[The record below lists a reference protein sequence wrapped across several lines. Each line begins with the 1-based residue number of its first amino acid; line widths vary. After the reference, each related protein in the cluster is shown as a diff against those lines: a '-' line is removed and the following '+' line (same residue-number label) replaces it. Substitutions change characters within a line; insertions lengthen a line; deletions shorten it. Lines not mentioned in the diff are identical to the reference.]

1 MPINKTPTMGSLDG
15 FKYEYAR
22 PGRALLKAS
31 KKAREIYEEVF
42 EKVSQLTHS
51 YALECLKIYIDF
63 EGQSSIYCKQA
74 MASHFREIKQWQ
86 TFGPLEAKLEE
97 DYKVLRV
104 GPIEISLN
112 EIEKILSPKAWAFS
126 KPRTKL
132 LKDLLKEWDLVIPPD
147 QTKPLK
153 GVLKDFG
160 SVLKDFGRWGF
171 VIPQEIPKDI
181 EFILV
186 CAVWAGS
193 FGIYSH
199 KFWLKGC
206 YEGFWDP
213 YEGVG
218 LASFLTYLSK
228 EKAEKFKPVIEDLWD
243 DV

>member
-1 MPINKTPTMGSLDG
+1 MPINITPTWGPVDG
-15 FKYEYAR
+15 FLYEYAQ
-22 PGRALLKAS
+22 PGRVLLKAS

-51 YALECLKIYIDF
+51 YALEWLKIYIDF
-63 EGQSSIYCKQA
+63 EGQNPIYCKQA
-74 MASHFREIKQWQ
+74 MVSHFREIEQWQ
-86 TFGPLEAKLEE
+86 TFGPLEAKLE
-97 DYKVLRV
+97 DRKVLRV

-132 LKDLLKEWDLVIPPD
+132 PKGLPKEWGPMIPP
-147 QTKPLK
+147 
-153 GVLKDFG
+153 
-160 SVLKDFGRWGF
+160 
-171 VIPQEIPKDI
+171 EIPKDI

-199 KFWLKGC
+199 KFLLKGGC
-206 YEGFWDP
+206 YGGFFDS

-218 LASFLTYLSK
+218 LASFLPYLSE
-228 EKAEKFKPVIEDLWD
+228 EKAKKFKPVIEDPWD
-243 DV
+243 YV

>member
-1 MPINKTPTMGSLDG
+1 MPINRTPTWGPVDG
-15 FKYEYAR
+15 FVYEYAQ

-31 KKAREIYEEVF
+31 KKARKIYEEVF

-51 YALECLKIYIDF
+51 YALEWLKIYIDF
-63 EGQSSIYCKQA
+63 EGQNPIYCKQA
-74 MASHFREIKQWQ
+74 IASHFRAIEQWQ
-86 TFGPLEAKLEE
+86 TFGPLEVKIE

-126 KPRTKL
+126 KPRTKKFL
-132 LKDLLKEWDLVIPPD
+132 ADFAKQWGPVILP
-147 QTKPLK
+147 
-153 GVLKDFG
+153 
-160 SVLKDFGRWGF
+160 
-171 VIPQEIPKDI
+171 EIPKDI

-199 KFWLKGC
+199 KFLLKGV
-206 YEGFWDP
+206 YAGFFDT

-218 LASFLTYLSK
+218 LASFLPYLSK
-228 EKAEKFKPVIEDLWD
+228 EKAKKFKPVIEDPWD
-243 DV
+243 YV

>member
-1 MPINKTPTMGSLDG
+1 MPINRTPTGRLVNG
-15 FKYEYAR
+15 FFDEYAQ

-31 KKAREIYEEVF
+31 KKARKIYEEVF

-63 EGQSSIYCKQA
+63 EGQNSIYCKQA
-74 MASHFREIKQWQ
+74 MASHFREIEQWQ
-86 TFGPLEAKLEE
+86 TFGPLETELKD

-126 KPRTKL
+126 KPRI
-132 LKDLLKEWDLVIPPD
+132 IPPKAWAFSKSR
-147 QTKPLK
+147 TKF
-153 GVLKDFG
+153 LKDFAKEWAPM
-160 SVLKDFGRWGF
+160 V
-171 VIPQEIPKDI
+171 PPEIPKDI

-193 FGIYSH
+193 FGIYSNE
-199 KFWLKGC
+199 FFLKGG
-206 YEGFWDP
+206 YYGGFYDI

-218 LASFLTYLSK
+218 LASFLTYLSE
-228 EKAEKFKPVIEDLWD
+228 EKARKFKPVMAIEDPWD
-243 DV
+243 EV

>member
-1 MPINKTPTMGSLDG
+1 MPINRTPTWGPVDG

-31 KKAREIYEEVF
+31 KNARKIYEEVF

-63 EGQSSIYCKQA
+63 EGQYPIYCKQA
-74 MASHFREIKQWQ
+74 MASHFREIEQWQ
-86 TFGPLEAKLEE
+86 TFGPLEAKLEKN
-97 DYKVLRV
+97 YKVLRV
-104 GPIEISLN
+104 GPIEISLD

-126 KPRTKL
+126 KPRTQL
-132 LKDLLKEWDLVIPPD
+132 LKDFSKELGLVIPPD
-147 QTKPLK
+147 KTKH
-153 GVLKDFG
+153 LKDI
-160 SVLKDFGRWGF
+160 LKHWVEWGF

-193 FGIYSH
+193 FGIYSN
-199 KFWLKGC
+199 KFLLKG
-206 YEGFWDP
+206 GFYGGFYDT
-213 YEGVG
+213 YEGVD
-218 LASFLTYLSK
+218 LASFLTYLSE
-228 EKAEKFKPVIEDLWD
+228 EKANKFKPVIEDPWD

>member
-1 MPINKTPTMGSLDG
+1 MPINRTPTIGPVSG
-15 FKYEYAR
+15 FRYEYAR

-31 KKAREIYEEVF
+31 KKARKIYEEVF

-63 EGQSSIYCKQA
+63 EGQTPIYCKQA
-74 MASHFREIKQWQ
+74 MASHFREIEQWQ
-86 TFGPLEAKLEE
+86 TFGPLETKLG

-132 LKDLLKEWDLVIPPD
+132 PKGLPKEWGTMIPP
-147 QTKPLK
+147 
-153 GVLKDFG
+153 
-160 SVLKDFGRWGF
+160 
-171 VIPQEIPKDI
+171 EIPKDI

-186 CAVWAGS
+186 CAVWTGS

-199 KFWLKGC
+199 KFLLKGV
-206 YEGFWDP
+206 YHGFCSCDP

-218 LASFLTYLSK
+218 LASFLPYLSE
-228 EKAEKFKPVIEDLWD
+228 EKAKKFKPVIEDPWD
-243 DV
+243 YV

>member
-1 MPINKTPTMGSLDG
+1 MPINRTPTIGPVSG
-15 FKYEYAR
+15 FRYEYAR

-31 KKAREIYEEVF
+31 KKARKIYEEVF

-63 EGQSSIYCKQA
+63 EGQNPIYCKQA
-74 MASHFREIKQWQ
+74 MASHFREIEQWQ
-86 TFGPLEAKLEE
+86 TFGPLEAKLG

-132 LKDLLKEWDLVIPPD
+132 PKGLPKEWGTMIPP
-147 QTKPLK
+147 
-153 GVLKDFG
+153 
-160 SVLKDFGRWGF
+160 
-171 VIPQEIPKDI
+171 EIPKDI

-186 CAVWAGS
+186 CAVWTGS

-199 KFWLKGC
+199 KFLLKGV
-206 YEGFWDP
+206 YHGFCSCDP

-218 LASFLTYLSK
+218 LASFLPYLSE
-228 EKAEKFKPVIEDLWD
+228 EKAKKFKPVIEDPWD
-243 DV
+243 YV

>member
-1 MPINKTPTMGSLDG
+1 MPINRTPTMGPVSG
-15 FKYEYAR
+15 FRNEYAR

-31 KKAREIYEEVF
+31 KKARKIYEEVF

-63 EGQSSIYCKQA
+63 EGQNPIYCKQA
-74 MASHFREIKQWQ
+74 MASHFREIEQWQ
-86 TFGPLEAKLEE
+86 TFGPLETKLG

-132 LKDLLKEWDLVIPPD
+132 PKGLPKEWGTMIPP
-147 QTKPLK
+147 
-153 GVLKDFG
+153 
-160 SVLKDFGRWGF
+160 
-171 VIPQEIPKDI
+171 EIPKDI

-186 CAVWAGS
+186 CAVWTGS

-199 KFWLKGC
+199 KFLLKGV
-206 YEGFWDP
+206 YHGFCSCDP

-218 LASFLTYLSK
+218 LASFLPYLSE
-228 EKAEKFKPVIEDLWD
+228 EKAKKFKPVIEDPWD
-243 DV
+243 YV

>member
-1 MPINKTPTMGSLDG
+1 MPINRTPTMGPVSG
-15 FKYEYAR
+15 FRNEYAR

-31 KKAREIYEEVF
+31 KKARKIYEEVF

-63 EGQSSIYCKQA
+63 EGQTPIYCKQA
-74 MASHFREIKQWQ
+74 MASHFREIEQWQ
-86 TFGPLEAKLEE
+86 TFGPLETKLG

-132 LKDLLKEWDLVIPPD
+132 PKGLPKEWGTMIPP
-147 QTKPLK
+147 
-153 GVLKDFG
+153 
-160 SVLKDFGRWGF
+160 
-171 VIPQEIPKDI
+171 EIPKDI

-186 CAVWAGS
+186 CAVWTGS

-199 KFWLKGC
+199 KFLLKGV
-206 YEGFWDP
+206 YHGFCSCDP

-218 LASFLTYLSK
+218 LASFLPYLSE
-228 EKAEKFKPVIEDLWD
+228 EKAKKFKPVIEDPWD
-243 DV
+243 YV

>member
-1 MPINKTPTMGSLDG
+1 MPINRTPTIGPVSG
-15 FKYEYAR
+15 FRYEYAR

-31 KKAREIYEEVF
+31 KKARKIYEEVF

-63 EGQSSIYCKQA
+63 EGQNPIYCKQA
-74 MASHFREIKQWQ
+74 MASHFREIEQWQ
-86 TFGPLEAKLEE
+86 TFGPLETKLG

-132 LKDLLKEWDLVIPPD
+132 PKGLPKEWGTMIPP
-147 QTKPLK
+147 
-153 GVLKDFG
+153 
-160 SVLKDFGRWGF
+160 
-171 VIPQEIPKDI
+171 EIPKDI

-186 CAVWAGS
+186 CAVWTGS

-199 KFWLKGC
+199 KFLLKGV
-206 YEGFWDP
+206 YHGFCSCDP

-218 LASFLTYLSK
+218 LASFLPYLSE
-228 EKAEKFKPVIEDLWD
+228 EKAKKFKPVIEDPWD
-243 DV
+243 YV

>member
-1 MPINKTPTMGSLDG
+1 MPINRTPTGGPVEG
-15 FKYEYAR
+15 FFYEYAR

-31 KKAREIYEEVF
+31 KKARKIYEEIF

-51 YALECLKIYIDF
+51 YALECLKIYVDF
-63 EGQSSIYCKQA
+63 EGQNSIYCKQA
-74 MASHFREIKQWQ
+74 MASHFREIEQWQ
-86 TFGPLEAKLEE
+86 TFGPLEAKLE
-97 DYKVLRV
+97 DHKVLRV
-104 GPIEISLN
+104 GPIEISLD

-147 QTKPLK
+147 QTKTLK
-153 GVLKDFG
+153 G
-160 SVLKDFGRWGF
+160 VLKDFGRWGF

-199 KFWLKGC
+199 KFLLKGC
-206 YEGFWDP
+206 YGHFFDT

-218 LASFLTYLSK
+218 LASFLLYLSE
-228 EKAEKFKPVIEDLWD
+228 EKARKFRPVIEDPWD

>member
-1 MPINKTPTMGSLDG
+1 MPINRTPTMGAVNG
-15 FKYEYAR
+15 FVYEYAR

-31 KKAREIYEEVF
+31 KKARKIYEEVF

-63 EGQSSIYCKQA
+63 EGQNPIYCKQA
-74 MASHFREIKQWQ
+74 MASHFREIEQWQ
-86 TFGPLEAKLEE
+86 TFGPLETKLG

-126 KPRTKL
+126 KPRIKL
-132 LKDLLKEWDLVIPPD
+132 LKGLPKEWGPVILP
-147 QTKPLK
+147 K
-153 GVLKDFG
+153 
-160 SVLKDFGRWGF
+160 
-171 VIPQEIPKDI
+171 IPKDI

-193 FGIYSH
+193 FGIYSY
-199 KFWLKGC
+199 KFLLKGHYGDFC
-206 YEGFWDP
+206 DP

-218 LASFLTYLSK
+218 LASFLPSLSE
-228 EKAEKFKPVIEDLWD
+228 EKAKKFKPVIEDPWD
-243 DV
+243 YV

>member
-1 MPINKTPTMGSLDG
+1 MPINRTPTMGPVDG
-15 FKYEYAR
+15 FLYEYAR

-31 KKAREIYEEVF
+31 KKARKIYEEVF

-63 EGQSSIYCKQA
+63 EGQNPIYCKQA
-74 MASHFREIKQWQ
+74 MASHFREIEQWQ
-86 TFGPLEAKLEE
+86 TFGPLETKLE

-132 LKDLLKEWDLVIPPD
+132 PKGLPKEWGAMIPP
-147 QTKPLK
+147 
-153 GVLKDFG
+153 
-160 SVLKDFGRWGF
+160 
-171 VIPQEIPKDI
+171 EIPKDI

-199 KFWLKGC
+199 KFLLKGV
-206 YEGFWDP
+206 YGGFCDP

-218 LASFLTYLSK
+218 LASFLPYLSE
-228 EKAEKFKPVIEDLWD
+228 EKAKKFKPVIEDPWD
-243 DV
+243 YV

>member
-1 MPINKTPTMGSLDG
+1 MPINRTPTMGAVIG
-15 FKYEYAR
+15 FVYEYAQ

-31 KKAREIYEEVF
+31 KKARKIYEEVF

-51 YALECLKIYIDF
+51 YALEWLKIYIDF
-63 EGQSSIYCKQA
+63 EGQNPIYCKQA
-74 MASHFREIKQWQ
+74 IASHFREIEQWQ
-86 TFGPLEAKLEE
+86 TFGPLETKLEN
-97 DYKVLRV
+97 YKVLRV

-132 LKDLLKEWDLVIPPD
+132 PKALPKEWGTMIPP
-147 QTKPLK
+147 
-153 GVLKDFG
+153 
-160 SVLKDFGRWGF
+160 
-171 VIPQEIPKDI
+171 EIPKDI

-199 KFWLKGC
+199 KFLLKG
-206 YEGFWDP
+206 YYAGFCDP

-218 LASFLTYLSK
+218 LASFLPYLSK
-228 EKAEKFKPVIEDLWD
+228 EKAKKFKPVIEDPWD
-243 DV
+243 YV

>member
-1 MPINKTPTMGSLDG
+1 MGAVNG
-15 FKYEYAR
+15 FVYEYAR

-31 KKAREIYEEVF
+31 KKARKIYEEVF

-63 EGQSSIYCKQA
+63 EGQNPIYCKQA
-74 MASHFREIKQWQ
+74 MASHFREIEQWQ
-86 TFGPLEAKLEE
+86 TFGPLKTKLG

-132 LKDLLKEWDLVIPPD
+132 LKGFPKEWGPVILP
-147 QTKPLK
+147 
-153 GVLKDFG
+153 
-160 SVLKDFGRWGF
+160 
-171 VIPQEIPKDI
+171 EIPKDI

-193 FGIYSH
+193 FGIYSY
-199 KFWLKGC
+199 KFLSKGH
-206 YEGFWDP
+206 YEDFCDP

-218 LASFLTYLSK
+218 LASFLPYLSE
-228 EKAEKFKPVIEDLWD
+228 EKAKKFKPVIEYPWD
-243 DV
+243 YV

>member
-1 MPINKTPTMGSLDG
+1 MPINKTPTIGPVDG
-15 FKYEYAR
+15 FVYEYAQ

-31 KKAREIYEEVF
+31 KKARKIYEEVF

-63 EGQSSIYCKQA
+63 EGQNPIYCKQA
-74 MASHFREIKQWQ
+74 MASHFREIEQWQ
-86 TFGPLEAKLEE
+86 TFGPLEVKIE

-132 LKDLLKEWDLVIPPD
+132 PKGFPKEWGTAIPP
-147 QTKPLK
+147 
-153 GVLKDFG
+153 
-160 SVLKDFGRWGF
+160 
-171 VIPQEIPKDI
+171 EIPKDI
-181 EFILV
+181 EFVLV

-193 FGIYSH
+193 FGIYSS
-199 KFWLKGC
+199 KFMLKG
-206 YEGFWDP
+206 YYRGFCDP

-218 LASFLTYLSK
+218 LASFLPYLSE
-228 EKAEKFKPVIEDLWD
+228 EKAKKFKPVIEDPWD
-243 DV
+243 YV

>member
-1 MPINKTPTMGSLDG
+1 MPINRTPTMGAVNG
-15 FKYEYAR
+15 FVYEYAR

-31 KKAREIYEEVF
+31 KKARKIYEEIF

-51 YALECLKIYIDF
+51 YALEWLKIYIDF
-63 EGQSSIYCKQA
+63 EGQNPIYYKQA
-74 MASHFREIKQWQ
+74 IASHFREIEQWQ
-86 TFGPLEAKLEE
+86 TFGPLEAKLG

-104 GPIEISLN
+104 GPIGISLN

-132 LKDLLKEWDLVIPPD
+132 LKGLPKEWGPVILP
-147 QTKPLK
+147 
-153 GVLKDFG
+153 
-160 SVLKDFGRWGF
+160 
-171 VIPQEIPKDI
+171 EIPKDI

-199 KFWLKGC
+199 KFLLKGH
-206 YEGFWDP
+206 YEGFCDP

-218 LASFLTYLSK
+218 LASFLPSLSE
-228 EKAEKFKPVIEDLWD
+228 EKAKKFKPVIEDPWD
-243 DV
+243 YV

>member
-1 MPINKTPTMGSLDG
+1 MPINRTPTMGAVNG
-15 FKYEYAR
+15 FVYEYAR

-31 KKAREIYEEVF
+31 KKARKIYEEVF

-51 YALECLKIYIDF
+51 YALEWLKIYIDF
-63 EGQSSIYCKQA
+63 EGQNPIYYKQA
-74 MASHFREIKQWQ
+74 IASHFREIEQWQ
-86 TFGPLEAKLEE
+86 TFGPLEAKLG

-104 GPIEISLN
+104 GPIGISLN

-132 LKDLLKEWDLVIPPD
+132 LKGLPKEWGPVILP
-147 QTKPLK
+147 
-153 GVLKDFG
+153 
-160 SVLKDFGRWGF
+160 
-171 VIPQEIPKDI
+171 EIPKDI

-199 KFWLKGC
+199 KFLLKGH
-206 YEGFWDP
+206 YEGFCDP

-218 LASFLTYLSK
+218 LASFLPSLSE
-228 EKAEKFKPVIEDLWD
+228 EKAKKFKPVIEDPWD
-243 DV
+243 YV

>member
-1 MPINKTPTMGSLDG
+1 MPINRTPTIGPVSG
-15 FKYEYAR
+15 FRYEYAQ

-31 KKAREIYEEVF
+31 KKARKIYEEVF

-63 EGQSSIYCKQA
+63 EGQTPIYCKQA
-74 MASHFREIKQWQ
+74 MASHFREIEQWQ
-86 TFGPLEAKLEE
+86 TFGPLETKLG

-132 LKDLLKEWDLVIPPD
+132 PKGLPKEWGTMIPP
-147 QTKPLK
+147 
-153 GVLKDFG
+153 
-160 SVLKDFGRWGF
+160 
-171 VIPQEIPKDI
+171 EIPKDI

-186 CAVWAGS
+186 CAVWTGS

-199 KFWLKGC
+199 KFLLKGV
-206 YEGFWDP
+206 YHGFCSCDP

-218 LASFLTYLSK
+218 LASFLPYLSE
-228 EKAEKFKPVIEDLWD
+228 EKAKKFKPVIEDPWD
-243 DV
+243 YV

>member
-1 MPINKTPTMGSLDG
+1 MPINKTPTMGAVNG
-15 FKYEYAR
+15 FVYEYAQ

-31 KKAREIYEEVF
+31 KKARKIYEEVF

-63 EGQSSIYCKQA
+63 EGQNPIYCKQA
-74 MASHFREIKQWQ
+74 IASHFREIEQWQ
-86 TFGPLEAKLEE
+86 TFGPLETKLG

-126 KPRTKL
+126 KPRIKL
-132 LKDLLKEWDLVIPPD
+132 PKGLPKEWGPAIPP
-147 QTKPLK
+147 
-153 GVLKDFG
+153 
-160 SVLKDFGRWGF
+160 
-171 VIPQEIPKDI
+171 EIPKDI

-199 KFWLKGC
+199 KFLLKGWYGHFC
-206 YEGFWDP
+206 DP

-218 LASFLTYLSK
+218 LASFLPYLSE
-228 EKAEKFKPVIEDLWD
+228 EKAKKFKPVIEDPWD
-243 DV
+243 YV

>member
-1 MPINKTPTMGSLDG
+1 MPINRTPTMGPVSG
-15 FKYEYAR
+15 FRNEYAR

-31 KKAREIYEEVF
+31 KKARKIYEEVF

-63 EGQSSIYCKQA
+63 EGQNPIYCKQA
-74 MASHFREIKQWQ
+74 MASHFREIEQWQ
-86 TFGPLEAKLEE
+86 TFGPLEAKLG

-132 LKDLLKEWDLVIPPD
+132 PKGLPKEWGTMIPP
-147 QTKPLK
+147 
-153 GVLKDFG
+153 
-160 SVLKDFGRWGF
+160 
-171 VIPQEIPKDI
+171 EIPKDI

-186 CAVWAGS
+186 CAVWTGS

-199 KFWLKGC
+199 KFLLKGV
-206 YEGFWDP
+206 YHGFCFCDP

-218 LASFLTYLSK
+218 LASFLPYLSE
-228 EKAEKFKPVIEDLWD
+228 EKAKKFKPVIEDPWD
-243 DV
+243 YV

>member
-1 MPINKTPTMGSLDG
+1 MPINRTPTWGPVDG
-15 FKYEYAR
+15 FFYEYAR

-31 KKAREIYEEVF
+31 KKARKIYEEVF

-63 EGQSSIYCKQA
+63 EGQNSIYCKQA
-74 MASHFREIKQWQ
+74 MASHFREIEQWQ
-86 TFGPLEAKLEE
+86 TFGPLEAKLEN

-104 GPIEISLN
+104 GPIEISLD

-132 LKDLLKEWDLVIPPD
+132 LKDFLKEWDLVTPQD
-147 QTKPLK
+147 QIKPLK
-153 GVLKDFG
+153 DVLKG
-160 SVLKDFGRWGF
+160 WGRWGF

-193 FGIYSH
+193 FGIYSN
-199 KFWLKGC
+199 KFLLKGYYGGFYDT
-206 YEGFWDP
+206 YEGAS
-213 YEGVG
+213 
-218 LASFLTYLSK
+218 LASFLTYLSE
-228 EKAEKFKPVIEDLWD
+228 EKARKFKPVIEDPWD
-243 DV
+243 DM

>member
-1 MPINKTPTMGSLDG
+1 MPINRTPTMGAVNG
-15 FKYEYAR
+15 FVYEYAR

-31 KKAREIYEEVF
+31 KKARKIYEEVF

-51 YALECLKIYIDF
+51 YALEWLKIYIDF
-63 EGQSSIYCKQA
+63 EGQNPIYCKQA
-74 MASHFREIKQWQ
+74 IASHFREIEQWQ
-86 TFGPLEAKLEE
+86 TFGPLETKLG

-132 LKDLLKEWDLVIPPD
+132 LKGLPKEWGTMILP
-147 QTKPLK
+147 
-153 GVLKDFG
+153 
-160 SVLKDFGRWGF
+160 
-171 VIPQEIPKDI
+171 EIPKDI

-193 FGIYSH
+193 FGIYSY
-199 KFWLKGC
+199 KFLSKG
-206 YEGFWDP
+206 YYGGFCDP

-218 LASFLTYLSK
+218 LASFLPYLSE
-228 EKAEKFKPVIEDLWD
+228 EKAKKFKPVIEDPWD
-243 DV
+243 YV

>member
-1 MPINKTPTMGSLDG
+1 MPINKTPTMGAVNG
-15 FKYEYAR
+15 FVYEYAQ

-31 KKAREIYEEVF
+31 KKARKIYEEVF

-63 EGQSSIYCKQA
+63 EGQNPIYCKQA
-74 MASHFREIKQWQ
+74 MASHFREIEQWQ
-86 TFGPLEAKLEE
+86 TFGPLETKLG

-126 KPRTKL
+126 KPRIKL
-132 LKDLLKEWDLVIPPD
+132 PKGLPKEWGPVILP
-147 QTKPLK
+147 
-153 GVLKDFG
+153 
-160 SVLKDFGRWGF
+160 
-171 VIPQEIPKDI
+171 EIPKDI

-199 KFWLKGC
+199 KFLLKGC
-206 YEGFWDP
+206 YGGFCDP

-218 LASFLTYLSK
+218 LASFLPYLSE
-228 EKAEKFKPVIEDLWD
+228 EKAKKFKPVIEDPWD
-243 DV
+243 YV

>member
-1 MPINKTPTMGSLDG
+1 MPINRTPTMGPVSG
-15 FKYEYAR
+15 FRNEYAR

-31 KKAREIYEEVF
+31 KKARKIYEEVF

-63 EGQSSIYCKQA
+63 EGQTPIYCKQA
-74 MASHFREIKQWQ
+74 MASHFREIEQWQ
-86 TFGPLEAKLEE
+86 TFGPLEAKLG

-132 LKDLLKEWDLVIPPD
+132 PKGLPKEWGTMIPP
-147 QTKPLK
+147 
-153 GVLKDFG
+153 
-160 SVLKDFGRWGF
+160 
-171 VIPQEIPKDI
+171 EIPKDI

-186 CAVWAGS
+186 CAVWTGS

-199 KFWLKGC
+199 KFLLKGV
-206 YEGFWDP
+206 YDGFWFCDP

-218 LASFLTYLSK
+218 LASFLPYLSE
-228 EKAEKFKPVIEDLWD
+228 EKAKKFKPVIEDPWD
-243 DV
+243 YV

>member
-1 MPINKTPTMGSLDG
+1 MGPVDG
-15 FKYEYAR
+15 FLCEYAQ

-31 KKAREIYEEVF
+31 KKARKIYEEVF

-51 YALECLKIYIDF
+51 YAFEWIKIYIDF
-63 EGQSSIYCKQA
+63 EGQNHIYCKQA
-74 MASHFREIKQWQ
+74 IASHFRAIEHWQ
-86 TFGPLEAKLEE
+86 TFGPLEVKIE

-132 LKDLLKEWDLVIPPD
+132 PKGLPKEWSTMIPP
-147 QTKPLK
+147 
-153 GVLKDFG
+153 
-160 SVLKDFGRWGF
+160 
-171 VIPQEIPKDI
+171 EIPKDI

-199 KFWLKGC
+199 KFLLKGYHGGYC
-206 YEGFWDP
+206 DP
-213 YEGVG
+213 YEGAS
-218 LASFLTYLSK
+218 LASFLPYLSE
-228 EKAEKFKPVIEDLWD
+228 EKAKKFKPVIENPWD

>member
-1 MPINKTPTMGSLDG
+1 MGPVDG
-15 FKYEYAR
+15 FLCEYAQ

-31 KKAREIYEEVF
+31 KKARKIYEEVF

-51 YALECLKIYIDF
+51 YAFEWIKIYIDF
-63 EGQSSIYCKQA
+63 EGQNHIYCKQA
-74 MASHFREIKQWQ
+74 IASHFRAIEHWQ
-86 TFGPLEAKLEE
+86 TFGPLEVKIE

-132 LKDLLKEWDLVIPPD
+132 PKGLPKEWSTMIPP
-147 QTKPLK
+147 
-153 GVLKDFG
+153 
-160 SVLKDFGRWGF
+160 
-171 VIPQEIPKDI
+171 EITKDI

-199 KFWLKGC
+199 KFLLKGYHGGYC
-206 YEGFWDP
+206 DP
-213 YEGVG
+213 YEGAS
-218 LASFLTYLSK
+218 LASFLPYLSE
-228 EKAEKFKPVIEDLWD
+228 EKAKKFKPVIENPWD

>member
-1 MPINKTPTMGSLDG
+1 MPINRTPTMGPVNG
-15 FKYEYAR
+15 FVYEYAQ

-31 KKAREIYEEVF
+31 KKARKIYEEVF

-51 YALECLKIYIDF
+51 YALEWLKIYIDF
-63 EGQSSIYCKQA
+63 EGQNPIYCKQA
-74 MASHFREIKQWQ
+74 IASHFRAIEHWQ
-86 TFGPLEAKLEE
+86 TFGPLEVKIE

-126 KPRTKL
+126 KPRRKL
-132 LKDLLKEWDLVIPPD
+132 PKGLPKEWAPMIPP
-147 QTKPLK
+147 
-153 GVLKDFG
+153 
-160 SVLKDFGRWGF
+160 
-171 VIPQEIPKDI
+171 EIPKDI

-193 FGIYSH
+193 FGIYSD
-199 KFWLKGC
+199 KFALKGH
-206 YEGFWDP
+206 YEGFCDP

-218 LASFLTYLSK
+218 LASFLPYLSK
-228 EKAEKFKPVIEDLWD
+228 EKAKKFKPVIENPWD